1 MSRKIIFFGDINNNF
16 KNKLIDEARKYISN
30 NNCEKMNYILP
41 SRDLLMKYRKLLL
54 SEVKGAFNLN
64 VITFDDIVD
73 KLIDKSI
80 YTEIQDIAKKI
91 ILKDILKKLEQQ
103 GKIKY
108 YKDIIKNDSFIESLI
123 YIIGEIK
130 RSLVKSEDIKVE
142 ENQHIKFKEIF
153 YIYKEYQLFLY
164 NNNLLD
170 KEEVFLKSINN
181 FEKNKSA
188 FENLELIII
197 DEFFDFRSQEF
208 EMIKQLSKMNIDILI
223 NIPYKTDKE
232 YITIRKTIERLE
244 DLGFILKQKEND
256 QKDLFDKLGIELF
269 SNKKNENVDTSKIN
283 IIRADNL
290 NLEIMK
296 IANDIKEDVLGKIL
310 PNKIAVITDDL
321 NNYGKLMREK
331 LNSYNIPC
339 NLDKKEKMFN
349 IPIARDILN
358 ILDLI
363 NDNNIRNVVK
373 VLKSPYLNIDYNI
386 SEEIIEKRLNYLY
399 DNYNESNVHIAIS
412 KEKEKLNYLINASND
427 KKHNQQLETIQIIES
442 EINILLEKI
451 PELNSIRYP
460 QDIIKVLN
468 TLLIDYKIKD
478 NIEELY
484 QLHKDEDI
492 YYRDVAFI
500 NNLNMIFEKLETYTD
515 IIPNNNFD
523 IKYFMNLLKDLF
535 KEEEIIIKEKDKNG
549 VHIISPSLSRGLEF
563 ENIYILGLS
572 EGNYPK
578 TKKNNWFFN
587 KKNMNLLNR
596 KGIIYPSNREI
607 YDKEKLL
614 FAISISRAKSK
625 LVLSYCNENTSEL
638 SIPSIFIEEV
648 SKNIGLDDKYIE
660 NINSDYIFKK
670 DLINLYNNEELL
682 QNILYRYS
690 KGEDMSREINMY
702 NTIDKY
708 AISKIMSN
716 INVEFKRNSHE
727 FSEFDGNINEEYNFI
742 DKTFS
747 ITSLETYGQCP
758 MKYFFKYVLN
768 INEEEKEK
776 DFDNRDKGNI
786 YHMVLAEFYS
796 RYKNKIYDYID
807 NKIVEIKNIED
818 IVTKIL
824 IRIVKNELQIKNIN
838 KMWNLRIEFM
848 KKVILEFL
856 YQDLNRLKEK
866 QIYPKFFEYKFG
878 YKEDFIL
885 ETEYFNV
892 KLLGKIDRI
901 DIKDEKIIIYDYKT
915 SQGLKLKDIEKGTSL
930 QLPIYLMAM
939 KKRGYEILSGGY
951 IVLNDKKYINILAK
965 KESKDIL
972 GEKKTLNEEKWQDI
986 IEITKDKINRYIHG
1000 IKSGDFFVKPQEC
1013 SPYCPYKEICR
1024 YNKERIDGKDVEYD
1038 KTYREPETS
1047 Y

>member
-1 MSRKIIFFGDINNNF
+1 MSKKIIFFGDINNNF
-16 KNKLIDEARKYISN
+16 TNKLIEEARKYVSN
-30 NNCEKMNYILP
+30 NNCKKMNYILP
-41 SRDLLMKYRKLLL
+41 SRDLLAKYRKLLL

-108 YKDIIKNDSFIESLI
+108 YKDIMKNDSFIESLI

-130 RSLVKSEDIKVE
+130 RSLVTGEDINIE

-153 YIYKEYQLFLY
+153 YIYKEYQLFLD

-181 FEKNKSA
+181 FEKNKSV
-188 FENLELIII
+188 FKNLELIII

-208 EMIKQLSKMNIDILI
+208 EIIKQLSKMNIDILI

-232 YITIRKTIERLE
+232 YITITKTIERLE
-244 DLGFILKQKEND
+244 DLGFILKQKENE

-269 SNKKNENVDTSKIN
+269 SNKKNENFDTRKIN

-296 IANDIKEDVLGKIL
+296 IANDVKEDILGKIL

-321 NNYGKLMREK
+321 NIYGELIREK
-331 LNSYNIPC
+331 LSSYNIPC
-339 NLDKKEKMFN
+339 NLDKKEKMIN

-363 NDNNIRNVVK
+363 NNNNISNVVK

-386 SEEIIEKRLNYLY
+386 PEETIEKSLDYIY
-399 DNYNESNVHIAIS
+399 DNYKESNIGIAIS

-427 KKHNQQLETIQIIES
+427 KKYNKQLESIQIIET
-442 EINILLEKI
+442 EINVLLEKI
-451 PELNSIRYP
+451 PELDSIRYP
-460 QDIIKVLN
+460 QDIIKLLN
-468 TLLIDYKIKD
+468 TLLIDYKIED

-484 QLHKDEDI
+484 QLHNDEDI

-500 NNLNMIFEKLETYTD
+500 NNLNMLFEKLENYID
-515 IIPNNNFD
+515 IIPNSNFD
-523 IKYFMNLLKDLF
+523 IKYFINLLKSLL
-535 KEEEIIIKEKDKNG
+535 EEEELIIKEKNKNG
-549 VHIISPSLSRGLEF
+549 VYIISPSLSRGLEF
-563 ENIYILGLS
+563 ENVYILGLS
-572 EGNYPK
+572 EGEYPK
-578 TKKNNWFFN
+578 IKKNNWFFN
-587 KKNMNLLNR
+587 NRNMNLLNK
-596 KGIIYPSNREI
+596 KGIIYPSNREL

-614 FAISISRAKSK
+614 FGISISRANSK

-648 SKNIGLDDKYIE
+648 FKNIGLNEKHIE

-670 DLINLYNNEELL
+670 DLMNIYNNEELL

-702 NTIDKY
+702 NNLDKY
-708 AISKIMSN
+708 AIPKIMN
-716 INVEFKRNSHE
+716 NVDVEFKRKSDV

-742 DKTFS
+742 NKTFS

-758 MKYFFKYVLN
+758 MKYFLKYILN
-768 INEEEKEK
+768 VKEEKKEK

-807 NKIVEIKNIED
+807 NKVVEIENIED
-818 IVTKIL
+818 IVNKIL
-824 IRIVKNELQIKNIN
+824 IRTVKNELQIKNIN

-866 QIYPKFFEYKFG
+866 QIYPNFFEYKFG
-878 YKEDFIL
+878 YKEEFIL
-885 ETEYFNV
+885 ETEDFNV

-915 SQGLKLKDIEKGTSL
+915 SHGLKLKDIEEGTSL

-939 KKRGYEILSGGY
+939 KKIGYEILSGGY

-986 IEITKDKINRYIHG
+986 MEITKDKINRYIHG
-1000 IKSGDFFVKPQEC
+1000 IKSGNFFVKPQEC
-1013 SPYCPYKEICR
+1013 NPYCPYKEICR
-1024 YNKERIDGKDVEYD
+1024 YNKERIDGKDVEHD
-1038 KTYREPETS
+1038 KTYREPEAS

>member
-1 MSRKIIFFGDINNNF
+1 MSKKIIFFGDINNNF
-16 KNKLIDEARKYISN
+16 KNELIEQAKRYINN

-80 YTEIQDIAKKI
+80 NTEIQDIAKKI
-91 ILKDILKKLEQQ
+91 ILKDVLKKLEQQ
-103 GKIKY
+103 GKIRY
-108 YKDIIKNDSFIESLI
+108 YKDIIKSDSFIESLI

-130 RSLVKSEDIKVE
+130 RSLVKSEDIKIE
-142 ENQHIKFKEIF
+142 QDEHIKFKEIF

-170 KEEVFLKSINN
+170 KEEVFFKSINN
-181 FEKNKSA
+181 FEKNKGI
-188 FENLELIII
+188 FKDLELIII
-197 DEFFDFRSQEF
+197 DEFFDFRSQEV
-208 EMIKQLSKMNIDILI
+208 EIIEQLSKMNIDILI

-244 DLGFILKQKEND
+244 GLGFILKQKENE

-269 SNKKNENVDTSKIN
+269 SNKKNESFDTSKIN

-290 NLEIMK
+290 NLEIIK
-296 IANDIKEDVLGKIL
+296 IANDIKEDILGEIS
-310 PNKIAVITDDL
+310 PNEIAIITDDL
-321 NNYGKLMREK
+321 NVYGELMREK

-339 NLDKKEKMFN
+339 NLDKKEKMIN
-349 IPIARDILN
+349 IPLVKDILN
-358 ILDLI
+358 ILNLI
-363 NDNNIRNVVK
+363 KNNNISNVVK

-386 SEEIIEKRLNYLY
+386 SEKIIEKRLNYLY
-399 DNYNESNVHIAIS
+399 HNYKESSVHIAIP

-427 KKHNQQLETIQIIES
+427 KKYNQQLETIQVIES

-451 PELNSIRYP
+451 PKLDSIKYP
-460 QDIIKVLN
+460 QDIINVIN
-468 TLLIDYKIKD
+468 TLLTDYKIGG

-484 QLHKDEDI
+484 QLHNDEDI
-492 YYRDVAFI
+492 YCRDIAFI
-500 NNLNMIFEKLETYTD
+500 NNLNIVFEKLEAYTE

-535 KEEEIIIKEKDKNG
+535 EEEEIIIKEKNKNG

-563 ENIYILGLS
+563 EKIYILGLS
-572 EGNYPK
+572 EGKYPK

-587 KKNMNLLNR
+587 RKNMNLLNR

-614 FAISISRAKSK
+614 FAISISRANSK

-648 SKNIGLDDKYIE
+648 FKNTGLDEKHME
-660 NINSDYIFKK
+660 NINNDYIFKK
-670 DLINLYNNEELL
+670 DLMNIYNNEELL

-716 INVEFKRNSHE
+716 VDVEFKRNSNE

-796 RYKNKIYDYID
+796 RYKNRIYDYID
-807 NKIVEIKNIED
+807 NKVVEIENIED

-824 IRIVKNELQIKNIN
+824 IRTVKNELQIKNIN
-838 KMWNLRIEFM
+838 KMWNLRIDFM

-856 YQDLNRLKEK
+856 YSDLNRLREK

-885 ETEYFNV
+885 ETEDFNV
-892 KLLGKIDRI
+892 KLLGKIDRV
-901 DIKDEKIIIYDYKT
+901 DMKDEKIIIYDYKT
-915 SQGLKLKDIEKGTSL
+915 SHGLKLKDIEEGTSL

-939 KKRGYEILSGGY
+939 EKIGYEILSGGY
-951 IVLNDKKYINILAK
+951 IVLNDIKYINILAK
-965 KESKDIL
+965 KESKDIID
-972 GEKKTLNEEKWQDI
+972 EKKTLNEEKWQDI
-986 IEITKDKINRYIHG
+986 MKITKDKINRYIHG
-1000 IKSGDFFVKPQEC
+1000 IKSGNFFVNAQEC

-1038 KTYREPETS
+1038 KTYRESEAS